1 MPAASAAIPVKTP
14 YLTLFPSLKDGATT
28 YDSGVGQGSKD
39 LHLEFTANGRNVE
52 FYSGDQYVQTMK
64 GESSKAGEYT
74 YTLSVKRPVWP
85 IMAKILSTPKVRDDL
100 GHLTKVEASVTS
112 LSMSIDESHSSS
124 PRAKSSASGMLNSSN
139 PFSEVIGSA
148 GGSAAPSPTATN
160 ALMMQAAASVNS
172 TIERLEGR
180 IAFLEDE
187 VKRLKEKE
195 EEKELIFVYGTLK
208 RGFHNHNIYLSENA
222 KYSGTATFVSCGK
235 TVEPFT
241 MTIGNNG
248 IPFMCPPDSDPSRS
262 GPVSGELFLVNAEK
276 R

>member
-1 MPAASAAIPVKTP
+1 M
-14 YLTLFPSLKDGATT
+14 
-28 YDSGVGQGSKD
+28 
-39 LHLEFTANGRNVE
+39 E

-139 PFSEVIGSA
+139 PFSEVRGHEELSDELGILVATVDNYSNLTHARYARRSPLHPSQVLGSA

-160 ALMMQAAASVNS
+160 ALMMQAAASINS

-208 RGFHNHNIYLSENA
+208 REFHNHNIYLSENA